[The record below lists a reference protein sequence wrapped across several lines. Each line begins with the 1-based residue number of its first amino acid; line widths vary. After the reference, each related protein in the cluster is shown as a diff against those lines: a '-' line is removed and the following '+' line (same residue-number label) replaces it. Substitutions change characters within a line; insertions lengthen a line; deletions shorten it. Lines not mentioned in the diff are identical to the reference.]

1 MTSRWRNTWR
11 IMIFKCHLNLSD
23 VHATLSLPVERKRRF
38 VTELCSVSLPPS
50 ASCIPLSTSP
60 SRDLSSRCSLVVL
73 FLCASA
79 SEMTYTVPG
88 GTLNAT
94 YSCTH
99 NGHPPGCLL
108 GTDLTRSI
116 LRYANGGRSELRW
129 PCRFIVLSERR
140 DETGKISASLRRRLL
155 RNSFNC
161 VRSRLRSAQSPLVVT
176 SCS

>member
-1 MTSRWRNTWR
+1 
-11 IMIFKCHLNLSD
+11 MIFKCHLNLSD

-108 GTDLTRSI
+108 NWHGLDSINIALCKWRAKRITLTLPVHRIIRTPRRNGQDIGEPTSSI
-116 LRYANGGRSELRW
+116 TQKLVQLCPLATTIG
-129 PCRFIVLSERR
+129 PVAARR
-140 DETGKISASLRRRLL
+140 
-155 RNSFNC
+155 N
-161 VRSRLRSAQSPLVVT
+161 
-176 SCS
+176 